1 MPQFIAVLP
10 DSVQRYLGFVGVVLV
25 GEVFFLIVFGLLGR
39 CLALIN
45 PGLRSSEITKG
56 VLERL
61 MLSLGIA
68 HGIPTV
74 IIAFGALKVATKL
87 SLSAAESNEDRI
99 KKHNDYFLVG
109 NTLSIIFGILYAII
123 ARSYG
128 LIAVDALAN

>member
-39 CLALIN
+39 WLALIN
-45 PGLRSSEITKG
+45 PGLRSSEVAKG